1 MRTRILFRF
10 TCCGLWLGL
19 SVAALAAV
27 GDPEGWSLRT
37 DYAKPRAFLVWAPM
51 GDGSRELVFDCVPGN
66 SFGVRSEDASEEL
79 VGRAA
84 TLLLGAAQARYPIAG
99 EVAKDVNTGEVFF
112 TATLSADAKGL
123 AAIQRGLVPLL
134 ESAGSLRYVISS
146 GNASTE
152 SFENSVPI
160 SLQQLRPLMQR
171 FKSVCFG
178 TKK

>member
-1 MRTRILFRF
+1 M
-10 TCCGLWLGL
+10 
-19 SVAALAAV
+19 
-27 GDPEGWSLRT
+27 
-37 DYAKPRAFLVWAPM
+37 
-51 GDGSRELVFDCVPGN
+51 
-66 SFGVRSEDASEEL
+66 
-79 VGRAA
+79 
-84 TLLLGAAQARYPIAG
+84 LLGAAQARYPIAG
-99 EVAKDVNTGEVFF
+99 EVAKDANTGEVFF

-134 ESAGSLRYVISS
+134 ESSGPLKYVISS

-171 FKSVCFG
+171 FKAVCFG